1 MNTCENPNYIYYI
14 SFIIGIII
22 NIFIINTLNTIE
34 KRVDCACAN
43 NPKKAFLKEW
53 FIFILFYN
61 ILFIFFF
68 MISNYNCYDVFAKEY
83 MNIFIKIPL
92 LIISI
97 IMLVRLFIY
106 IRWLKNECKCSYQ
119 SQEQIIYWYL
129 IILFIIFFGIIF
141 FFIIALLILSISIKK
156 LKY

>member
-1 MNTCENPNYIYYI
+1 MNTCESPNYIYYI

-22 NIFIINTLNTIE
+22 HLFIINTLNIIE
-34 KRVDCACAN
+34 KRVDCVCAN

-53 FIFILFYN
+53 FIFLVFFN
-61 ILFIFFF
+61 TLFILFF
-68 MISNYNCYDVFAKEY
+68 MISNYDCYKIFAKDY
-83 MNIFIKIPL
+83 MNVFIAIPL

-97 IMLVRLFIY
+97 IMLIRLFIY

-129 IILFIIFFGIIF
+129 IILFVMFFGMIFFS
-141 FFIIALLILSISIKK
+141 IIAFLIIIIAIKK
-156 LKY
+156 IN